1 MSDVLERQFL
11 DHLTANV
18 SYTPATTLY
27 LGLSTGTSGFG
38 DDGTGAE
45 VTTTG
50 TGYARQAIAFG
61 NAATTSSIANSAAL
75 SFGRSTASYGT
86 VRGWGIFDADASGV
100 PTLAY
105 KCANHANMG
114 GSTNHNAP
122 SSNNP
127 TYTVTV
133 SEGVYY
139 IDGAQQPTISL
150 AAGYKYR
157 FDQSDASN
165 SGHPIAFVDSSDNS
179 AYTAGVI
186 SVVGTAGSSG
196 AYTEIT
202 VAGSLLYHGLFASP
216 RVHGPDEDLQIA
228 SGSIS
233 LTPSGAWTGYTFQ
246 KWSDLVLRGTAWSM
260 PSVLYLALD
269 RTGATIGPASASY
282 TTGGVSFDEPRW
294 HDWST
299 GTVTHNTSG
308 TAAQQ
313 NPRFRAGVINGS
325 GETYGGYQ
333 RCRLVYNEAS
343 NSSASLAY
351 SVTRDDG
358 LWDNTSARQ
367 TGWDSTNSRRQN
379 WGKTELRK
387 WNDRVEFPI
396 ANTYDVVV
404 GAASTPTGVSY
415 TPIQSWVTDTSEG
428 AVSAD
433 YTPATGKHFG
443 TITGWGIFDA
453 ETPQTGNLLMRGTFA
468 SNIDATALKDVVRI
482 PASNIA
488 LVAA

>member
-11 DHLTANV
+11 DHLTGNAA
-18 SYTPATTLY
+18 YTPASTLY
-27 LGLSTGTSGFG
+27 LGLSTGTSGFK

-45 VTTTG
+45 VSTTG
-50 TGYARQAIAFG
+50 TGYARQAISFG
-61 NAATTSSIANSAAL
+61 TAATLSSISATIATL
-75 SFGRSTASYGT
+75 SFGRATATFGT
-86 VRGWGIFDADASGV
+86 VRGWGIFDSATSGV

-114 GSTNHNAP
+114 GSTNDDIP
-122 SSNNP
+122 SST
-127 TYTVTV
+127 TYVVTV
-133 SEGVYY
+133 ANSAYY
-139 IDGAQQPTISL
+139 IDGVQQPTISL
-150 AAGYKYR
+150 TAGYTYR

-165 SGHPIAFVDSSDNS
+165 SGHPIAFEDTADDTD
-179 AYTAGVI
+179 YTSGVI
-186 SVVGTAGSSG
+186 NVVGTAGSAG

-202 VAGSLLYHGLFASP
+202 VAGSLLYHGLFSVAKECP
-216 RVHGPDEDLQIA
+216 VGDELQIA
-228 SGSIS
+228 AGSIS

-246 KWSDLVLRGTAWSM
+246 KWSNLVLRGTAWSM

-313 NPRFRAGVINGS
+313 NPRIRAGVINGS

-333 RCRLVYNEAS
+333 RCRLVYDAAS
-343 NSSASLAY
+343 NGSASLAY

-358 LWDNTSARQ
+358 LWDNTSARNSN
-367 TGWDSTNSRRQN
+367 WDATNSRRQN

-387 WNDRVEFPI
+387 WTDRVEFPI
-396 ANTYDVVV
+396 AGNTYPVV
-404 GAASTPTGVSY
+404 GAASTLNGVSY
-415 TPIQSWVTDTSEG
+415 TPIQVWVVDTGGG
-428 AVSAD
+428 AVSGD
-433 YTPATGKHFG
+433 YTPATGKHYG
-443 TITGWGIFDA
+443 TITGWGVFDA
-453 ETPQTGNLLMRGTFA
+453 ETPQTGNLLIQGSFS
-468 SNIDATALKDVVRI
+468 SNIDATAIKDVVRI
-482 PASNIA
+482 PATDIA
-488 LVAA
+488 LVAQ